1 MLAGLRKTLC
11 APPDLTTPRHPFIWW
26 ITFGTVSFCA
36 LFGLICV
43 LWEPGDK
50 SHPLAYMF
58 LLVFLLSIH
67 AIRLLSHKWL
77 VFLSR
82 AEDESYINQ
91 LLVTA
96 RTIEPTVG
104 TKNKPIRPTDYDEKV
119 NSINQEV
126 NRIKSLKATQIVE
139 WELLPLQNLLLHFM
153 NVHVLISQARLK
165 LDDLEDYASDTAYSI
180 DREQF
185 ESLRHSVLNAIDKA
199 TDSIITSKS
208 RTNDTGQQRS
218 AFIDDA
224 ATELRASIQATQEY
238 IIDYRW
244 NWANGNVTLAGLKLA
259 CIISIPLLIFAGLLP
274 IGILGTQET
283 MAWFNWAF
291 VGASGAITSVLLA
304 FRHADETEVGHA
316 TSRREVSRAFIAAV
330 LGFVSGTIFYAIVGS
345 EVAGEILLDELLPD
359 VTSANGDQKLLG
371 VVWAFIAGFV
381 FEKAIDTA
389 RSALQG

>member
-1 MLAGLRKTLC
+1 MFARLRKTLGV
-11 APPDLTTPRHPFIWW
+11 AWDLKTPRHPIIWW
-26 ITFGTVSFCA
+26 ITFGAVAIIA
-36 LFGLICV
+36 LAGLICV
-43 LWEPGDK
+43 LLNPSDK
-50 SHPLAYMF
+50 GHSLSYMF

-82 AEDESYINQ
+82 VEDESYINQ

-96 RTIEPTVG
+96 RSIEPTVG
-104 TKNKPIRPTDYDEKV
+104 TKDKPIRPTDYEEKV
-119 NSINQEV
+119 NTINQEAD
-126 NRIKSLKATQIVE
+126 RIENLEMTQIVE
-139 WELLPLQNLLLHFM
+139 WELLPLQNLLLQFM

-199 TDSIITSKS
+199 TDSITTSKS
-208 RTNDTGQQRS
+208 RTSDSEQQRS

-259 CIISIPLLIFAGLLP
+259 CIVSIPLLIFAGLLP
-274 IGILGTQET
+274 IGILDTQQT

-304 FRHADETEVGHA
+304 FRHSDETEVGHA

-330 LGFVSGTIFYAIVGS
+330 LGFVSGTIFYAIIGG

-359 VTSANGDQKLLG
+359 VASANSSQKLLG
-371 VVWAFIAGFV
+371 VVWAFVAGFV